1 MNKALELEKNCFACG
16 ENNPIGLKMK
26 FAWEGDAYV
35 SRVTLRKEYESFEGA
50 AHGGMIGLLL
60 DEVMARSFTDREI
73 YAVTAKMEV
82 NYKLP
87 TPVEEELTI
96 KAWGE
101 KQEGR
106 KYTVRGAIYLP
117 DGQVCADATAL
128 MIKKREE

>member
-1 MNKALELEKNCFACG
+1 
-16 ENNPIGLKMK
+16 
-26 FAWEGDAYV
+26 
-35 SRVTLRKEYESFEGA
+35 
-50 AHGGMIGLLL
+50 MIGLLL
-60 DEVMARSFTDREI
+60 DEVMARTFTDREI

-96 KAWGE
+96 KAWWE

>member
-1 MNKALELEKNCFACG
+1 
-16 ENNPIGLKMK
+16 
-26 FAWEGDAYV
+26 
-35 SRVTLRKEYESFEGA
+35 
-50 AHGGMIGLLL
+50 MIGLLL

-96 KAWGE
+96 KAWWE
-101 KQEGR
+101 KQDGR
-106 KYTVRGAIYLP
+106 KYTVRGEIYLL